1 MLAIKGAVVRLL
13 AASRA
18 HWSIENNL
26 HWTLDVAFGE
36 DDCRTRKDSS
46 ALNFAIIRRAALN
59 WLKRE
64 PTGIPIKRKR
74 LKVAINT
81 DFRIALLRG

>member
-1 MLAIKGAVVRLL
+1 VDRCDSERLL

-36 DDCRTRKDSS
+36 DGCRTQKDYS
-46 ALNFAIIRRAALN
+46 AINLATMRHAALN
-59 WLKRE
+59 ILKRE
-64 PTGIPIKRKR
+64 PTKIPIKRKHV
-74 LKVAINT
+74 KAAINT
-81 DFRIALLRG
+81 DFRTALLRC